1 MVMAVEARFMTRVK
15 MRYLEM
21 RGKSRLVGGRNFST
35 MSTRKTISERSSEMP
50 RVSFSCILIHWIR
63 WVGPKS
69 AGQQW
74 LSFMY
79 VVD

>member
-50 RVSFSCILIHWIR
+50 RVSFSYILRH
-63 WVGPKS
+63 
-69 AGQQW
+69 
-74 LSFMY
+74 
-79 VVD
+79 

>member
-1 MVMAVEARFMTRVK
+1 MEARFMTRVK

-50 RVSFSCILIHWIR
+50 RVSFSYNLRH
-63 WVGPKS
+63 
-69 AGQQW
+69 
-74 LSFMY
+74 
-79 VVD
+79 